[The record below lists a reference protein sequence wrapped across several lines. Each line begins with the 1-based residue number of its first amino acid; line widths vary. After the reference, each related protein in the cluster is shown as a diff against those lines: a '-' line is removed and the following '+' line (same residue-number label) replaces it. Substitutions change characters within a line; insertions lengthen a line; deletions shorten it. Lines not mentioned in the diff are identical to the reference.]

1 MHKTRRH
8 GVGSS
13 VAGRVLAL
21 VIIAALAALIV
32 AGLSACG
39 STSVAGTYKFD
50 SGTEKQM
57 AEFKLTLNDDD
68 TFKLA
73 GPTPLGGE
81 EEVSINGTYTL
92 DGDKISLKDSE
103 GTESE
108 AGTVDGDKLVFE
120 DVTWV
125 KE

>member
-1 MHKTRRH
+1 
-8 GVGSS
+8 
-13 VAGRVLAL
+13 VLAL
-21 VIIAALAALIV
+21 VIVAALAALIV

-39 STSVAGTYKFD
+39 GAGVAGTYAFD
-50 SGTEKQM
+50 SGSEKQM

-68 TFKLA
+68 TFTLA
-73 GPTPLGGE
+73 GPNPLGGE
-81 EEVSINGTYTL
+81 EEVTINGTYTL
-92 DGDKISLKDSE
+92 DGDSISLKDSE

-108 AGTVDGDKLVFE
+108 VGTVDGDKLVFQ